1 MTVRF
6 TKTFPTYAD
15 ATRWL
20 HEHGYS
26 TAVVDLG
33 AVVTITL
40 EGADAIRAIEE
51 ETKAKIIPSEAA

>member
-26 TAVVDLG
+26 TAIVDISST
-33 AVVTITL
+33 VTITL

-51 ETKAKIIPSEAA
+51 ETRTKAIPSEAA